1 MNPLLFLIEIRFLT
15 KELGSNKA
23 LWGHKAGNLSLD
35 MAKSQLETDRGQLDK
50 DLKDLLGKLQ
60 LDPRGLTRGEM
71 DTKAQQLMVQ
81 MMSVASRS
89 KSIASLTKGNNA
101 NILDGAKAVSDSL
114 SDMLKL
120 MNQVLFSFSSTS
132 KPTDFG

>member
-1 MNPLLFLIEIRFLT
+1 MGGGQNILIPGAMFGMPQGQVQAQPALAETKLPPSQKVNIKDLNSAIKASQFLT

-71 DTKAQQLMVQ
+71 VF
-81 MMSVASRS
+81 
-89 KSIASLTKGNNA
+89 LTGDLRLTRFRTPRPNN
-101 NILDGAKAVSDSL
+101 
-114 SDMLKL
+114 
-120 MNQVLFSFSSTS
+120 
-132 KPTDFG
+132 